1 MIDANIIPPLI
12 QLLMNAEFVIRK
24 EAAWAIGIATM
35 GGLPEQ
41 IKVLVTQGCVPPLCE
56 LLGVATA
63 WGGDPNPNFMIL
75 VLEALENIL
84 KVGLHPYT
92 ELGQSGL
99 PNMMAI
105 VINEADGL
113 TKIKN
118 LQQQHEIENDDIYI
132 KTTKILELYFDC

>member
-12 QLLMNAEFVIRK
+12 QLLMNAEFVIQK

-41 IKVLVTQGCVPPLCE
+41 IKVLVTEGCIPPLCE
-56 LLGVATA
+56 LLKVA
-63 WGGDPNPNFMIL
+63 DPNFVRL
-75 VLEALENIL
+75 VLMALENIL

-92 ELGQSGL
+92 ESGQSGQ

-132 KTTKILELYFDC
+132 NTTKILELYFDC